1 MMPFCNLFM
10 ERPSYHNL
18 FAKCNLACFLQNVV
32 VLRCIYYW
40 VTLLLPC
47 RTAAPTATIKIGRA
61 VTLCPNC
68 SLRGPHTKTIKMI
81 LTEHA
86 NRCVRHAIDSR
97 TMHRHFGKASGLGS
111 FSQHRYYRC
120 FVFASLTPEAKRQ
133 LQTQKNEHDRKTERA
148 CVMHGNLAP

>member
-1 MMPFCNLFM
+1 MPFCNLFM
-10 ERPSYHNL
+10 ERPSYHNV

-40 VTLLLPC
+40 MTLLLPC

-68 SLRGPHTKTIKMI
+68 ALRGPHMKTIKMI

-86 NRCVRHAIDSR
+86 NRCVRVRHAIDSR

-111 FSQHRYYRC
+111 FPQHLYYRC
-120 FVFASLTPEAKRQ
+120 FLFFELRSKRIM
-133 LQTQKNEHDRKTERA
+133 TQKDSYRRKRTNMTERQN
-148 CVMHGNLAP
+148 VRV